1 MIVTIDTI
9 KVISVFVPKNPFT
22 PISKSCYLLHN
33 GLRTGELSLT
43 LSSSHSIFWQRD
55 WEYLQYI
62 PYDFEMKV
70 AGIISTCSEYF
81 LQHEKKSFSISDL
94 LYGSEPLLT
103 LAQYM
108 EGQLLSKFIFACFLL
123 QILNIKQA
131 KTQKYFKWQNKNKHI
146 WYNLSYF
153 GIFET
158 TFCNCE
164 LDIGSHHQQ
173 ALISDSRSKHLTSNV
188 FAVCSVLSCKCILV
202 DFQNII
208 HLRPL
213 YSRQNHSP

>member
-1 MIVTIDTI
+1 MILEWKSQELFQLVQNIFCSMKR
-9 KVISVFVPKNPFT
+9 KVFPLVIFCMAVNHSWLWLSTWKDNFCQ
-22 PISKSCYLLHN
+22 S
-33 GLRTGELSLT
+33 LSLLVFCFKYWT
-43 LSSSHSIFWQRD
+43 LS
-55 WEYLQYI
+55 
-62 PYDFEMKV
+62 K
-70 AGIISTCSEYF
+70 
-81 LQHEKKSFSISDL
+81 DL
-94 LYGSEPLLT
+94 
-103 LAQYM
+103 
-108 EGQLLSKFIFACFLL
+108 
-123 QILNIKQA
+123 
-131 KTQKYFKWQNKNKHI
+131 KYFNWQNKNKHI
-146 WYNLSYF
+146 WYNLSYL

-164 LDIGSHHQQ
+164 LDVGSHHQQ